1 MTEAELIQISRD
13 FRRMIEA
20 IPKTRVREHLPVIEQ
35 ISKLL
40 GRLKIE
46 MYQTPRTSHVSV
58 AATID
63 SADKI
68 PPLLYSK

>member
-35 ISKLL
+35 ISRLL

-46 MYQTPRTSHVSV
+46 MYQTPRTSHVPAGMISG
-58 AATID
+58 D
-63 SADKI
+63 D
-68 PPLLYSK
+68 